1 MPPHILGSD
10 SVYFESFNRGKK
22 SITLDIKRA
31 AGRAVFEDLVARS
44 DAVFSNLRG
53 DQPRRLRIR
62 YADLAPINPRI
73 VCVSLS
79 GYGMTGPRAS
89 EGAYD
94 ATIQALTGW
103 MSLTG
108 GPDEPPTKSGLS
120 LADFIGGYVAALALV
135 AGVWRARREG
145 IGCDSDL
152 SLFESALAQLNYMAA
167 WSATDGWL
175 PSRVPGSG
183 HQTLIPF
190 QTFAA
195 ADGFIAVACAK
206 EALWRK
212 YCLAIDRPDLAG
224 DPQFADFGSRD
235 RHRDV
240 LLPILHETMAA
251 RTVAAWSEAFRAA
264 GVPFAPSTTSSPRCS
279 MSRRSLAA
287 RSSGMSIRRLA
298 WSRWSEARSART

>member
-1 MPPHILGSD
+1 MDEPH
-10 SVYFESFNRGKK
+10 RW
-22 SITLDIKRA
+22 
-31 AGRAVFEDLVARS
+31 
-44 DAVFSNLRG
+44 
-53 DQPRRLRIR
+53 P
-62 YADLAPINPRI
+62 
-73 VCVSLS
+73 C
-79 GYGMTGPRAS
+79 
-89 EGAYD
+89 
-94 ATIQALTGW
+94 
-103 MSLTG
+103 
-108 GPDEPPTKSGLS
+108 EPPTKSGLS

-145 IGCDSDL
+145 IGCDADL

-167 WSATDGWL
+167 WSATDGWQ

-224 DPQFADFGSRD
+224 DPRFADFGSRD

-264 GVPFAPSTTSSPRCS
+264 GVPFAPVNDLESALRDEQAVARGSVIGYEHPTLGVVQMVGSPFGADLTGDVAVRGPLLGEHT
-279 MSRRSLAA
+279 RALLAEICGY
-287 RSSGMSIRRLA
+287 SPERLDTL
-298 WSRWSEARSART
+298 EAGGAFGGRAVAAGTIPDAPS